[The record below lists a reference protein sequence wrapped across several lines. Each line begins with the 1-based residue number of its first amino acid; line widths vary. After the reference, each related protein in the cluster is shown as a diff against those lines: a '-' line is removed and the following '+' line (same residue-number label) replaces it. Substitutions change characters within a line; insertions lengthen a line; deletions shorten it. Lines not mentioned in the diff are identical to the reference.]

1 MTDYSDMSTYSKFDR
16 ALGAWE
22 DGQLNAHL
30 ADEAK
35 ADDAYEKAHEAVWDM
50 KLSEL
55 YEMAP
60 VGVERKI
67 EEVADS
73 MVDHV
78 SDLILDGGE

>member
-1 MTDYSDMSTYSKFDR
+1 MDDAAFDR

-22 DGQLNAHL
+22 DGMLNAHL
-30 ADEAK
+30 AGEDRWE
-35 ADDAYEKAHEAVWDM
+35 DASEKAEGVAWDM

-67 EEVADS
+67 EAIVEDMTEHIAQ
-73 MVDHV
+73 
-78 SDLILDGGE
+78 LIVEERYD